1 MNSNDFAT
9 FEISNSS
16 SSCYKA
22 QAEENRSSMAARCF
36 INSHCNVTFLFTDGR
51 ILTAAE
57 VVDAWCDS
65 YSNETFQ
72 ASLYDFVRVNT
83 GSI

>member
-1 MNSNDFAT
+1 MNFDDFAT

-16 SSCYKA
+16 SNCYKA

-36 INSHCNVTFLFTDGR
+36 INSNHNVTFLFVDGR
-51 ILTAAE
+51 ILTAEE

-65 YSNETFQ
+65 YSNATFQ
-72 ASLYDFVRVNT
+72 ASLCDFVRVNT
-83 GSI
+83 GSM